1 MFRFQFKY
9 FSDTNKPKTD
19 EPSTADLTK
28 PDGNLELNIGKINI
42 VFLYRFINEL
52 LVSVF
57 YFEEHVPVVE
67 MLINIFV
74 KLLNN

>member
-1 MFRFQFKY
+1 M
-9 FSDTNKPKTD
+9 D
-19 EPSTADLTK
+19 ELSIVDFIKL
-28 PDGNLELNIGKINI
+28 DGNFEFNIGKINI

-57 YFEEHVPVVE
+57 YFEEYVFVVE